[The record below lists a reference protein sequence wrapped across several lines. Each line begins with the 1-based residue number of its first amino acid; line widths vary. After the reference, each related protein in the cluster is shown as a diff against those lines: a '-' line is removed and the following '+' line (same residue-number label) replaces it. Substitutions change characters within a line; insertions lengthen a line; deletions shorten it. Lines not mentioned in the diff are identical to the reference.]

1 MIPDGA
7 TWLTARNGDRFD
19 LDIGRS
25 IQIIRTRG
33 GSMEERLEFP
43 YPNAGIGG
51 GSLTLSPSERL
62 LLFSYFSGQSEEAY
76 RLISAGPNLR
86 QLGSCEYLSGEAAS
100 YAFSPDEQLMLLAL
114 PASCTPREQAE
125 LEKDASGNLFLE
137 FGLLRVHRIVDDVAT
152 QHSIRVYFDQV
163 WEPNRDDY
171 DPELYPEIIN
181 QGDVKITLPWETIN
195 LTAPISD
202 VVELHIGGHEIRFY
216 SVGEEYGCFSN
227 FAPYPIRLAG
237 KSWPTSEHFFQAQ
250 KFDSEEHR
258 EAIRTAKSPMI
269 AARMGRDRK
278 KKLRRDWE
286 AVKVAVMTDA
296 VRAKFAQHD
305 DLRAVLLGT
314 GNAKIVEHT
323 ANDAYWGDGG
333 DGSGMNMLGQVL
345 MRVRAEVAAGGN
357 EQRRDN

>member
-1 MIPDGA
+1 M
-7 TWLTARNGDRFD
+7 TAGNGDRFD

-76 RLISAGPNLR
+76 RLISTGPNLR

-114 PASCTPREQAE
+114 PASCTPRERAE

-137 FGLLRVHRIVDDVAT
+137 FGRLRVHRIADDVAT
-152 QHSIRVYFDQV
+152 QHSICVYFDEA

-171 DPELYPEIIN
+171 DAELYPEINN

-195 LTAPISD
+195 LAAPISD
-202 VVELHIGGHEIRFY
+202 IVELHIGGHEIRFY

-237 KSWPTSEHFFQAQ
+237 KSWPTSEHYFQAQ
-250 KFDSEEHR
+250 KFDNEEHR
-258 EAIRTAKSPMI
+258 EAIRKAKSPMI

-314 GNAKIVEHT
+314 GDAKIVEHT

-333 DGSGMNMLGQVL
+333 DGSGINMLGQVL